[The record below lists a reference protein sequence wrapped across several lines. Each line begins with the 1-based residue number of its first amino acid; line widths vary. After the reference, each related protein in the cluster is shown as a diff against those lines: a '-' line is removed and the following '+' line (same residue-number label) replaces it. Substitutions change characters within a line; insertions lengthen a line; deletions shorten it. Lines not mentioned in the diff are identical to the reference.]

1 MNYPSLI
8 ITHCLYVLGYC
19 TTPYKNIK
27 SFHIR
32 DEIKKKEKWENK
44 SYLSLL
50 IQSGAGELTH

>member
-32 DEIKKKEKWENK
+32 DEIKKKEK
-44 SYLSLL
+44 
-50 IQSGAGELTH
+50 